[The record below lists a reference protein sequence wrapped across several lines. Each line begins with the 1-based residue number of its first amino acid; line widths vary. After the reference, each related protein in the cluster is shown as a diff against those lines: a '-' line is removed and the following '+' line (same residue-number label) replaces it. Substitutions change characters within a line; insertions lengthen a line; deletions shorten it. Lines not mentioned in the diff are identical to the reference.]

1 MPAKP
6 NRHRRILTGICL
18 VIPLVL
24 AALSAAVAWLDREG
38 NSQKFIDK
46 ANRTPL
52 ILALPITH
60 RFASWEQQ
68 ARDWLATNPFARRA
82 TPNPGIAFLG
92 IDQATATLD
101 AVWPDDIAKSPALQ
115 LMQQGFPWNRAV
127 YAHVADRLLDAGAA
141 VVVFDLIFPGPR
153 EGDDAFAAALERHGA
168 RIVIGSNLVGRDQ
181 SADVTGTTQS
191 NKGAHE
197 IPSETLLPAKS
208 QADTRVGYVNVWPD
222 ADGVVRRIRYRTTA
236 LEAAGWKAADHSPEL
251 HSLVARALENSGR
264 SALVP
269 ATRQQVPIRFTEG
282 IFSRSLYEIF
292 VEDIWN
298 DPTFQSGRVFR
309 GKIVLIGAAG
319 NQAEDRLKTPF
330 DTVLAPTIHLAALN
344 AALNQDFLQP
354 VRRIFDIVVIVAA
367 GLFAWLLGAYFRQP
381 LVRLLVIAATLALYY
396 VVAQYS
402 FNVTGTLLAI
412 ASPMLAFAGS
422 GITWTAW
429 EAVLD
434 RIERTRMRKT
444 LERYVSRDVVKEL
457 VDNPESFLNA
467 LGGMRKSVTVLFSDI
482 RGFTT
487 RTEAADPHALVQQ
500 LNEYF
505 NEMVRIVFA
514 HQGTLDKF
522 IGDAVMAHWGSIQ
535 SAGAKADAC
544 QAVRAALEMRRG
556 LEKLNADWTRRGIE
570 SLAFG
575 IGLNHGEVIAGN
587 LGSSGAYEKQ
597 EFTVIGDAVNL
608 ASRLE
613 GVTKSYHL
621 DFLIGEQVE
630 ALVREQF
637 VVRSVDLI
645 KVKGK
650 TRGVA
655 VFTVL
660 AERGKDAP
668 PAWLARHEEAMRLY
682 RTGNFVSAEEIW
694 KEVLARVPGD
704 GVAEVFIERCRE
716 LHAHPPKGVW
726 DGVFEM
732 KSK

>member
-1 MPAKP
+1 VPARP
-6 NRHRRILTGICL
+6 NRHRRILSGICL
-18 VIPLVL
+18 VITFTL

-38 NSQKFIDK
+38 NSQKFIER
-46 ANRTPL
+46 ANHTPL
-52 ILALPITH
+52 IVALPITH

-82 TPNPGIAFLG
+82 PPNPGIVFLG
-92 IDQATATLD
+92 IDQATMTLD
-101 AVWPDDIAKSPALQ
+101 AVWPEDVAKSPALQ
-115 LMQQGFPWNRAV
+115 LMQKGFPWNRAV
-127 YAHVADRLLDAGAA
+127 YAHIADRLIDAGAA

-168 RIVIGSNLVGRDQ
+168 KIVIGSNLVGRDQ
-181 SADVTGTTQS
+181 SADVAGTTQS

-197 IPSETLLPAKS
+197 IPSETLLPAKA
-208 QADTRVGYVNVWPD
+208 QTDARVGYVNVWPD
-222 ADGVVRRIRYRTTA
+222 ADGVVRRIHYRTTA
-236 LEAAGWKAADHSPEL
+236 LEAAGWKAAAESPEL

-264 SALVP
+264 PALVP
-269 ATRQQVPIRFTEG
+269 ATRQPVPIRYTDG
-282 IFSRSLYEIF
+282 IFTRPLYEIF
-292 VEDIWN
+292 DEGFWN
-298 DPTFQSGRVFR
+298 DPTYQGGRVFR
-309 GKIVLIGAAG
+309 GKIVVIGAAG
-319 NQAEDRLKTPF
+319 NQAEDRLETPF
-330 DTVLAPTIHLAALN
+330 GTVLAPTIHLSALN

-354 VRRIFDIVVIVAA
+354 VRRLFDVALILAA
-367 GLFAWLLGAYFRQP
+367 GVIAWLLGAYFRQP
-381 LVRLLVIAATLALYY
+381 LVRLLVIAATLALYL

-402 FNVTGTLLAI
+402 FNVTGTLLAL

-434 RIERTRMRKT
+434 RLERARMRKT

-457 VDNPESFLNA
+457 VDNPESFLNMLVGA
-467 LGGMRKSVTVLFSDI
+467 RKNISVMFSDV

-487 RTEAADPHALVQQ
+487 RTEGADPHALVKQ

-505 NEMVRIVFA
+505 DEMVRIVFA
-514 HQGTLDKF
+514 NQGTLDKF
-522 IGDAVMAHWGSIQ
+522 IGDAVMAHWGSIV
-535 SAGAKADAC
+535 SEGEKTDARR
-544 QAVRAALEMRRG
+544 AVKTAIEMRRA
-556 LEKLNADWTRRGIE
+556 LARLNDGWRARGIE
-570 SLAFG
+570 PLAFG
-575 IGLNHGEVIAGN
+575 IGINHGEAIVGN
-587 LGSSGAYEKQ
+587 LGCEAKMEVS
-597 EFTVIGDAVNL
+597 VIGDAVNV

-621 DFLIGEQVE
+621 DLVIGELVE
-630 ALVREQF
+630 PLVRDEF

-660 AERGKDAP
+660 DERSKGAP

-682 RTGNFVSAEEIW
+682 RTGNFASAEAAW
-694 KEVLARVPGD
+694 SEVLAQAPGD
-704 GVAEVFIERCRE
+704 GIAEIFLERCRE
-716 LHAHPPKGVW
+716 LHAHPPEGAW